1 MSSLLLIDTS
11 APFPLLL
18 QKVRKPDAV
27 VAIYPALQV
36 QFSLSPSRLLS
47 VMDPLLPEVGS
58 TEVVVQKLYLFQ
70 AALPDGGGA
79 FSHSSSTYSFHK
91 GVLRSCLEAYT
102 GCSAETFT
110 SSDPLLNPMA
120 ASPELLKSLPPL
132 HIFAAGLDPL
142 LDDSIMFARRARD
155 AGCTVH
161 LEVFDEV
168 RWGWRHIPL

>member
-1 MSSLLLIDTS
+1 M
-11 APFPLLL
+11 
-18 QKVRKPDAV
+18 
-27 VAIYPALQV
+27 
-36 QFSLSPSRLLS
+36 
-47 VMDPLLPEVGS
+47 
-58 TEVVVQKLYLFQ
+58 VQKLYLFQ
-70 AALPDGGGA
+70 AALPDGGA
-79 FSHSSSTYSFHK
+79 FSHSSPIVSLHK

-120 ASPELLKSLPPL
+120 ASSELLKSLPPL

-168 RWGWRHIPL
+168 RGGLRH